1 LRRFDDTLMGRFS
14 GSGLS
19 TMRKA
24 ARMGTKAQ
32 KPRCTVCRHAERARI
47 ELLRLA
53 GVSLDNLASQFG
65 VKRDAVHRHMAK
77 HVSDADKAA
86 YLADIPLDQLKAR
99 AADEGV
105 SLLDFLRIVRATLI
119 RRFQIAAEA
128 GDNHATASLA
138 GRLNETLALIGKLTG
153 EIARLVPGMT
163 VNNNTM
169 VLIESPA
176 FAELQGRL
184 LKALAPFPDA
194 RAAVVAALASFD
206 AEEASTRA
214 LGRPSEQARVIEHA

>member
-1 LRRFDDTLMGRFS
+1 MGH
-14 GSGLS
+14 
-19 TMRKA
+19 KA
-24 ARMGTKAQ
+24 R

-65 VKRDAVHRHMAK
+65 VKRDAVHRHMAR
-77 HVSDADKAA
+77 HVTDTEKAN

-99 AADEGV
+99 AADEGM

-128 GDNHATASLA
+128 GDNHATAALA
-138 GRLNETLALIGKLTG
+138 GRLNETLGLIGKLTG

-163 VNNNTM
+163 INNNAV

-194 RAAVVAALASFD
+194 RAAVVAALAVLD
-206 AEEASTRA
+206 AEGAPARA